1 MRPFLFTLGSML
13 FTSIILLSTPAYAQS
28 GVASVDPSQK
38 ADELFHKGKA
48 LYQVSKVREA
58 YEAYSAAW
66 KLQRSYDIAAN
77 LANTEMLLGMKRDAA
92 EHLAYCARNFPP
104 SGNRAQLDTIKSR
117 FDEAR
122 KEVGALSVK
131 GRAPD
136 AVMRIDDKEVG
147 AEAVDNELYVEPG
160 KHVIDM
166 KRAGYEDA
174 RQTFDVKAGGS
185 VSVELTQ
192 KRIEGRPLPLLP
204 PTSLPGTSLPPSKGA
219 SVPLIL
225 GGAAVSVA
233 ALATGV
239 AFTLVSNGKASDAA
253 TAWDA
258 AVKARGPAACASA
271 GASGCQE
278 LHDSISATSTFGSAA
293 AWSFIGAGAVGV
305 STLVYGLVSPK
316 KAQQS
321 GIRLLPMVTGKS
333 GGFVVGG
340 AW

>member
-1 MRPFLFTLGSML
+1 MRAFFFAIGSML
-13 FTSIILLSTPAYAQS
+13 LTSTILLSDPAHAQS
-28 GVASVDPSQK
+28 GGSSAEPSQR
-38 ADELFHKGKA
+38 ADDLFHKGKA
-48 LYQVSKVREA
+48 LYQASKVREA
-58 YEAYSAAW
+58 YEAYAAAW
-66 KLQRSYDIAAN
+66 KLKRSYDIAAN

-92 EHLAYCARNFPP
+92 DHLAYCARNFPP

-131 GRAPD
+131 GLAPD

-147 AEAVDNELYVEPG
+147 AGADDDQLYVEPG
-160 KHVIDM
+160 QHVVDV

-174 RQTFDVKAGGS
+174 RQTFAVKAGGS
-185 VSVELTQ
+185 AIVDLTQ
-192 KRIEGRPLPLLP
+192 KKIEVRLPPLLP
-204 PTSLPGTSLPPSKGA
+204 PTSLPGTSLSPSTGP

-225 GGAAVSVA
+225 GGAAVSVT

-239 AFTLVSNGKASDAA
+239 VFTLVSNGKASDAA

-258 AVKARGPAACASA
+258 AVKARGPAACASVS
-271 GASGCQE
+271 ASGCQQ
-278 LHDSISATSTFGSAA
+278 LHDSITAKSTFGSVA

-305 STLVYGLVSPK
+305 STLVYGLVTLK
-316 KAQQS
+316 KAHQS
-321 GIRLLPMVTGKS
+321 GIQLLPMVTGKS
-333 GGFVVGG
+333 GGVVVGG